1 VTGRTDQAHGWRL
14 VTAWVLM
21 LAASYAALIAVTAL
35 ALGALVVGGSVGL
48 LVLVVAVAAMGR
60 GLR

>member
-1 VTGRTDQAHGWRL
+1 MTARTDQAHGWRL
-14 VTAWVLM
+14 VTAWFLM
-21 LAASYAALIAVTAL
+21 LAVSYAALVAVTAL

>member
-1 VTGRTDQAHGWRL
+1 VTSRTDQSHGWRL
-14 VTAWVLM
+14 AAAWVLM
-21 LAASYAALIAVTAL
+21 LAVSYAALVAVTAL